1 LLTQLIND
9 EKSSIN
15 IYASEVP
22 YLSGKRRVDILE
34 IGSNTLH
41 AYEIKGDNDS
51 LARIKEQTVDYLD
64 TFDYT
69 SVVITQKYLSS
80 IRSIIPKSV
89 GIILFDTDNK
99 NIKNLRKA
107 TKRKRLKKKNLLHF
121 LWRNDLLKL
130 INVYNKSKVPNQE
143 THILRWQAEKILSTN
158 NIKIYAID
166 ILKKRYGN
174 KYINFLSEKGSIVSE
189 DDIINLTMSDAE
201 LNQIGDAI

>member
-1 LLTQLIND
+1 
-9 EKSSIN
+9 
-15 IYASEVP
+15 
-22 YLSGKRRVDILE
+22 
-34 IGSNTLH
+34 
-41 AYEIKGDNDS
+41 
-51 LARIKEQTVDYLD
+51 
-64 TFDYT
+64 
-69 SVVITQKYLSS
+69 
-80 IRSIIPKSV
+80 
-89 GIILFDTDNK
+89 
-99 NIKNLRKA
+99 
-107 TKRKRLKKKNLLHF
+107 LKKKNLLHF